1 MPKHQDPKEER
12 LRTLPSTTREQKV
25 LLFNL
30 RELAYSH
37 RVASTRA
44 AMTYDGMLGND
55 TPYARNVRVLRHT
68 L

>member
-1 MPKHQDPKEER
+1 M
-12 LRTLPSTTREQKV
+12 RTLPSTTREQKV

-55 TPYARNVRVLRHT
+55 TPLIPFPKIMCDT
-68 L
+68 STDKIL